1 MQPRV
6 IEEAAVVD
14 RRFGPERRR
23 EEGRHTLERRGL
35 IRRVADRVPQEI
47 RRDLEGWQRALLPP
61 EELFEHLMDRLAASL
76 AHAFTVRRDEVAVL
90 LLKDH
95 GQLLRFAYPLPLY
108 AGRTNLF
115 PVRTSSIAGKV
126 LLSGRGRIDNDVAQ
140 IRHLEIYERIRGTE
154 KRALEI
160 QKMVTVPLLLPAGQ
174 ALGVLQVSRRGRSS
188 KEVGADF
195 PPFDLL
201 KLKDLSRELAPD
213 IHRVIPA
220 GF

>member
-1 MQPRV
+1 MQLRV